1 MRRLARLGCL
11 VGADMNNHSI
21 PGGGYQGYT
30 GYEDPRKAEKE
41 AMAEAMG
48 LPTSASAGPNYDKL
62 DRDSAYYQGM
72 LQTGMDYSP
81 TNFTGGLA
89 RLANAFVGRQ
99 GLNRVEGRE
108 EEYAQQEAATA
119 QAQKDK
125 FADMARMMAGP
136 EATPQQVAMAQ
147 IDPEEYLKATMKAQA
162 DAAGRDPFVVNDQI
176 VDRDSLEVQQDLRD
190 PEAPQERF
198 EPVAAPEG
206 MPGMYE
212 RSTLTGK
219 TRRVATPPRAGIKV
233 NADGSVEI
241 GGPAQ
246 AASLLDPPQSK
257 GKDPSLVFDA
267 NGYARV
273 SPNAQQKGLNAAA
286 LKFNDLKAKNEL
298 VSDDINRA
306 LDMFT
311 IVDEETGERSVD
323 PNQKSVG
330 AYAAMADIPIFGG
343 STEAGSMQSFLS
355 TLQANVGFG
364 ELQAMREASPTG
376 GALGQV
382 SEREIAFLQALLGD
396 IEQSRNPEILMY
408 NLERLDTFMAGRQER
423 FQQAFESD
431 YPTAGEYVQRR
442 EGART
447 EVEGLVDKYTRGD

>member
-1 MRRLARLGCL
+1 
-11 VGADMNNHSI
+11 MNRHSI

-41 AMAEAMG
+41 AMAKAMG
-48 LPTSASAGPNYDKL
+48 RPASAGAAPNYDAL
-62 DRDSAYYQGM
+62 DRDSAYYQSM

-99 GLNRVEGRE
+99 GLNRLEKREGE
-108 EEYAQQEAATA
+108 AQAYEAA
-119 QAQKDK
+119 QAQKQSDK
-125 FADMARMMAGP
+125 LTEMARMMAGP
-136 EATPQQVAMAQ
+136 DADAQTLAMAQ
-147 IDPEEYLKATMKAQA
+147 IDPKGFMSATMKARA
-162 DAAGRDPFVVNDQI
+162 DAANRDPFVVNDQI
-176 VDRDSLEVQQDLRD
+176 VDRETLDVQADLRD
-190 PEAPQERF
+190 PAPEQERW
-198 EPVAAPEG
+198 EPIAAPEG
-206 MPGMYE
+206 MPGLYE
-212 RSTLTGK
+212 RSTISGK

-233 NADGSVEI
+233 NADGSIEI

-246 AASLLDPPQSK
+246 HAADLLDPPQTK
-257 GKDPSLVFDA
+257 GKDAALVFDSD
-267 NGYARV
+267 GFARV

-286 LKFNDLKAKNEL
+286 LKFNDLKAKNDL

-306 LDMFT
+306 LDVFT
-311 IVDEETGERSVD
+311 VVDPETGARSVNPD
-323 PNQKSVG
+323 QRAVG
-330 AYAAMADIPIFGG
+330 AFAAMKDIPIFGG
-343 STEAGSMQSFLS
+343 STEAGTLESYLT

-396 IEQSRNPEILMY
+396 IKQSRNPEILMY
-408 NLERLDTFMAGRQER
+408 NLERLDTFMAGRQQR
-423 FQQAFESD
+423 FQAAFEAD
-431 YPTAGEYVQRR
+431 YPTATEYVARR

-447 EVEGLVDKYTRGD
+447 EVEDLVSLYLDEE

>member
-1 MRRLARLGCL
+1 
-11 VGADMNNHSI
+11 MNRHTT

-41 AMAEAMG
+41 AMAKAMG
-48 LPTSASAGPNYDKL
+48 LPTSAGAAPNYDAL
-62 DRDSAYYQGM
+62 DRDSAYYQSM

-99 GLNRVEGRE
+99 GLNRVEERE
-108 EEYAQQEAATA
+108 AEYAEQEAAAA
-119 QAQKDK
+119 QAEKDK

-136 EATPQQVAMAQ
+136 DADPQMLAMAQ
-147 IDPEEYLKATMKAQA
+147 MFPEEFAKSRFSMQEAANKPQDPFTLSAGETRYGA
-162 DAAGRDPFVVNDQI
+162 DGEVIAAG
-176 VDRDSLEVQQDLRD
+176 
-190 PEAPQERF
+190 PEKVQERW
-198 EPVAAPEG
+198 EPIEAPEG

-212 RSTLTGK
+212 RSTLTGQ

-246 AASLLDPPQSK
+246 QAADLLDPPQTK
-257 GKDPSLVFDA
+257 GKDAALVFDSD
-267 NGYARV
+267 GFARV

-286 LKFNDLKAKNEL
+286 LKFNDLKAKNDL
-298 VSDDINRA
+298 VSDDIGRA
-306 LDMFT
+306 LDVFT
-311 IVDEETGERSVD
+311 VVDPETGARSVNPD
-323 PNQKSVG
+323 QRAVG
-330 AYAAMADIPIFGG
+330 AFAAMKDIPIFGG
-343 STEAGSMQSFLS
+343 STEAGTLESYLT

-408 NLERLDTFMAGRQER
+408 NLERLDTFMAGRQQR
-423 FQQAFESD
+423 FQDAFEAD
-431 YPTAGEYVQRR
+431 YPTAGEYVNRR

-447 EVEGLVDKYTRGD
+447 EVEDLLSLYLDEE

>member
-1 MRRLARLGCL
+1 MKIAPN
-11 VGADMNNHSI
+11 ANISPMMQQD
-21 PGGGYQGYT
+21 GYQGYT
-30 GYEDPRKAEKE
+30 GYEDPRRAEKE
-41 AMAEAMG
+41 AMAQAMG
-48 LPTSASAGPNYDKL
+48 LPTSAGAGPNYGKL

-81 TNFTGGLA
+81 TNLTGGLA

-99 GLNRVEGRE
+99 GLNRVEKRE
-108 EEYAQQEAATA
+108 NEYAEQEAATA

-125 FADMARMMAGP
+125 FAEMARMMAGP
-136 EATPQQVAMAQ
+136 DADPQVLAMAQ
-147 IDPEEYLKATMKAQA
+147 MFPEEFAKSRFSMQE
-162 DAAGRDPFVVNDQI
+162 AANKPQDPFVVNDQI
-176 VDRDSLEVQQDLRD
+176 VDRSTLDVQADLRD
-190 PEAPQERF
+190 PEKPQEMW

-219 TRRVATPPRAGIKV
+219 TRRVATPPRAGIRV

-246 AASLLDPPQSK
+246 QAADLLDPPQTK
-257 GKDPSLVFDA
+257 GKDAALVFDSD
-267 NGYARV
+267 GFARV

-286 LKFNDLKAKNEL
+286 LKFNDLKAKNDL
-298 VSDDINRA
+298 VSDDIRRA
-306 LDMFT
+306 LDVFT
-311 IVDEETGERSVD
+311 VVDPETGVRSVNPD
-323 PNQKSVG
+323 QRAVG
-330 AYAAMADIPIFGG
+330 SYAALKDIPIFGG
-343 STEAGSMQSFLS
+343 STKAGTLESYLT

-396 IEQSRNPEILMY
+396 IEQSRDPQILMY
-408 NLERLDTFMAGRQER
+408 NLERLDTFMAGRQDR
-423 FQQAFESD
+423 FQKAFEAD
-431 YPTAGEYVQRR
+431 YPTASEYVDRR

-447 EVEGLVDKYTRGD
+447 EVEDLLNLYLDEE